1 MNPRA
6 NNDKIMIQ
14 KWTGGGSLPISS
26 GTFSGRG
33 AAADTAP
40 CRIPR
45 QTGGALAPLSPVRRR
60 PLQRPGAWTV
70 APPPREQI
78 EEEERL

>member
-6 NNDKIMIQ
+6 NNGKIMIQ

-40 CRIPR
+40 LPHPAADRR
-45 QTGGALAPLSPVRRR
+45 GACPAVVR
-60 PLQRPGAWTV
+60 PEA
-70 APPPREQI
+70 APPAARGVASRTTPREQI
-78 EEEERL
+78 EEEERP